1 MKAEINGF
9 DMAWDDVGSG
19 PPVVLI
25 HGFPLCRRMWEPQ
38 VGVLTAAG
46 YRTVACDL
54 RGFGDSE
61 ASGSGVSMDL
71 LADDVAALLDHME
84 IERAV
89 IGGMSMG
96 GYVLLNLLN
105 RHPQR
110 ASAALFM
117 VTRAAAD
124 DEPGKMRRTALA
136 GEVAAGRPEAVTEAF
151 EAILFAEDVSS
162 TRPDLVAR
170 VGAWMASTAPEALAG
185 GLLAMRDRKDYVD
198 LLGNFNVPSLV
209 IGAERDRA
217 VPLEH
222 SRILQQGL
230 PSARLCVVPGAG
242 HMANLEQSEA
252 FNRCVLE
259 FLQGLGAAGSAR

>member
-25 HGFPLCRRMWEPQ
+25 HGFPFCRRMWEPQ

-89 IGGMSMG
+89 VGGMSMG
-96 GYVLLNLLN
+96 GYVLLNLIE

-110 ASAALFM
+110 VAGALFI

-124 DEPGKMRRTALA
+124 DEPGMMRRTALA
-136 GEVAAGRPEAVTEAF
+136 REVMSGRPEAVTQAF
-151 EAILFAEDVSS
+151 EEILFAEGVPS

-170 VGAWMASTAPEALAG
+170 VKGWMEATAPEGLTG
-185 GLLAMRDRKDYVD
+185 GLLSMRDRRDYVD
-198 LLGNFNVPSLV
+198 LLGRFDVPSLV

-222 SRILQQGL
+222 SRILEQGL
-230 PSARLCVVPGAG
+230 PSARLCVIPGAG
-242 HMANLEQSEA
+242 HMANLENPEA
-252 FNRCVLE
+252 FNRCMLE
-259 FLQGLGAAGSAR
+259 FLGTVKSEK